1 MSAFIH
7 SAQLALIR
15 FPITTTCFT
24 DILHFY
30 LVIVCV
36 HVSFQTK
43 MYARPPLCSALTT
56 TGVNVACT
64 SVSLLSNSHVHVS
77 LVEWIKKKITFGN
90 ADHRQS
96 WYTAAH
102 PPMLNKKKAAQ
113 TPCLRE
119 VRQQNH
125 EWTKITRQARGENPG
140 LPSQAPHS
148 HAIHRFS
155 TPILQRKG
163 KARRR

>member
-1 MSAFIH
+1 MSLMSAFIH

-102 PPMLNKKKAAQ
+102 PPMLNKK
-113 TPCLRE
+113 
-119 VRQQNH
+119 RQPKH
-125 EWTKITRQARGENPG
+125 HACARLGNKTTSG
-140 LPSQAPHS
+140 
-148 HAIHRFS
+148 
-155 TPILQRKG
+155 QR
-163 KARRR
+163 